1 MRFYDLD
8 IDVKNYAKRIIDAG
22 YKCPADINS
31 VSDFVKGLKILNLWG
46 NIVFWPLRSAQNA
59 GAGNTIYSLGSFG
72 RFDATKTNGILWQAN
87 GLLANTASQYVSFS
101 DPIDLTTLNSAS
113 LLAILDFA
121 SFTGSGWFSNIFAVR
136 ADAFNPNTNGLKIQ
150 LYTDATSNNIDA
162 GGTSIFPDNN
172 ELKRQYNRGSG
183 TYVGTRFH
191 SLFVSLQANPNQ
203 VEFFYDGS
211 SQGSLAD
218 TTASTI
224 FINKGSFNYFLGTSA
239 YSASV
244 GTMIGS
250 FNAVFNTY
258 ISSSDQL
265 KIYSL
270 YKSTLG
276 KGLNLP

>member
-8 IDVKNYAKRIIDAG
+8 NDVKNYAKRIIDAG

-59 GAGNTIYSLGSFG
+59 GAGDIIYSLGGFG
-72 RFDATKTNGILWQAN
+72 RFDATKTSGISWQAN

-113 LLAILDFA
+113 LLAILDFS
-121 SFTGSGWFSNIFAVR
+121 SFTASGWFSNIFAIR
-136 ADAFNPNTNGLKIQ
+136 TDSFNPNVAGLKIL
-150 LYTDATSNNIDA
+150 LYTDATSNTIDA
-162 GGTSIFPDNN
+162 GGTSIFSDGN
-172 ELKRQYNRGSG
+172 ELKRQYNRGAG
-183 TYVGTRFH
+183 AYVGTRFH
-191 SLFVSLQANPNQ
+191 SLLVSIQANPNQ

-211 SQGSLAD
+211 SQGSLSD
-218 TTASTI
+218 STASTT
-224 FINKGSFNYFLGTSA
+224 FTNKGSFNYFLGTSA
-239 YSASV
+239 FSSV

-258 ISSSDQL
+258 ISSSDQSN
-265 KIYSL
+265 IYSL